1 MTHEEVKI
9 LLNDYFDE
17 KLSLEVNTEIQV
29 HLSECTECSQYLF
42 SLQDLMKKADQ
53 LPRHVKPPTDFW
65 PDIFTSLSD
74 IKSESIKQKE
84 ELDVIEAKQISEETE
99 EERKKREYRVKAERV
114 LERERKKVLLK
125 GKLKKPSFLYSF
137 IGLIFALVLFLVYNI
152 FFSRGESWEVKK
164 VRLANSSYSDPFV
177 ELSEDGILE
186 TNSITRLQVNIPDV
200 GNLFLDPETKIQR
213 LKANDVRLLKGTI
226 TAMKDGAKK
235 FLSIGVPGAEIKDYF
250 LGGQSKVTLIDQKTS
265 FLEVMDGWASV
276 NKDNLE
282 LLVLPNHFCII
293 IADSG
298 MGLPYRNGSSK
309 EFVEAINDYCFTRP
323 GNEEALIA
331 ILTKADVTNSVT
343 LWNLFKRVTR
353 KQREMVIYTIFGL
366 LGEPPAGVT
375 HDGLQTLDSGMLKK
389 LIEEIELKI

>member
-17 KLSLEVNTEIQV
+17 KLSIEVNTEIQV
-29 HLSECTECSQYLF
+29 HLSECTDCSQYLF

-65 PDIFTSLSD
+65 HDIFVSLSD

-84 ELDVIEAKQISEETE
+84 ELDEVEAKQISEETE

-114 LERERKKVLLK
+114 LEWERKKVLLK
-125 GKLKKPSFLYSF
+125 EKLTKPSFLYSM
-137 IGLIFALVLFLVYNI
+137 IGLVSVLVLFLIYNI
-152 FFSRGESWEVKK
+152 FFSGGESWEVKK
-164 VRLANSSYSDPFV
+164 VRLGNSSYSDPFTD
-177 ELSEDGILE
+177 LSEDGILE

-213 LKANDVRLLKGTI
+213 LKSNDVRLLKGTI

-235 FLSIGVPGAEIKDYF
+235 FLSIEVLGAEIKDYF
-250 LGGQSKVTLIDQKTS
+250 LGGQSKVTLVDQKTS
-265 FLEVMDGWASV
+265 FLEVTDGWVAL
-276 NKDNLE
+276 NNDNLE
-282 LLVLPNHFCII
+282 SLVLPNHFCMIT
-293 IADSG
+293 ADSG
-298 MGLPYRNGSSK
+298 VGLPYRNGSSK

-323 GNEEALIA
+323 NNEEALIS

-343 LWNLFKRVTR
+343 LWNLIKRVTR

-366 LGEPPAGVT
+366 LGEPPSGVT
-375 HDGLQTLDSGMLKK
+375 DDGLKTLDSAMLKK
-389 LIEEIELKI
+389 LLEEIEIKI

>member
-17 KLSLEVNTEIQV
+17 KLSIEVNTEIQV
-29 HLSECTECSQYLF
+29 HLSECTDCSQYLF

-65 PDIFTSLSD
+65 PDIFASLSD

-84 ELDVIEAKQISEETE
+84 ELDVIEAKQTLGETE
-99 EERKKREYRVKAERV
+99 EEKWKRQERLKAEKV
-114 LERERKKVLLK
+114 LAWERKKVLLQEK
-125 GKLKKPSFLYSF
+125 IKKPSFLYSL
-137 IGLIFALVLFLVYNI
+137 IGLVSVLVLFLIYNI
-152 FFSRGESWEVKK
+152 FFSHGESWEVKK
-164 VRLANSSYSDPFV
+164 VRLGNSSYSDPFAD
-177 ELSEDGILE
+177 LSEDGILE

-226 TAMKDGAKK
+226 VSLKDGAKK
-235 FLSIGVPGAEIKDYF
+235 FLSIEVPGAEIKDYF
-250 LGGQSKVTLIDQKTS
+250 LGGQSKITFINEKLS
-265 FLEVMDGWASV
+265 LLEVTYGWTSI

-282 LLVLPNHFCII
+282 SLALPNHICMIT
-293 IADSG
+293 ADSG
-298 MGLPYRNGSSK
+298 VGLPYRNGSSK

-343 LWNLFKRVTR
+343 LWNLLKRVTR

-375 HDGLQTLDSGMLKK
+375 HDGLQTLDITMLKK